1 MIVVSALVPLSAVVF
16 PGNTIVPATLGS
28 VVVVITGLRS
38 VFHWHENYL
47 RFSRAREAVEA
58 ERRRFRTGAEPYDDH
73 RTREAVLAEA
83 VTRIEQEETGQWV
96 TMAAPTTRRT
106 RRAASVSELYVDRPG
121 SSADRG
127 RREAG
132 LAEQRERRLGGR
144 TVGVVTTIRLCPGER
159 AGFARS
165 GDPGWGRLP
174 GRIPNRARLRP
185 LTGALA
191 GRHLTARARP

>member
-1 MIVVSALVPLSAVVF
+1 VTEKTEPPSYAMRIADGSFAWYRTAAIRARRLYRTAEISVIVVSALVPLSAVVF

-96 TMAAPTTRRT
+96 TMAAQPTR
-106 RRAASVSELYVDRPG
+106 EPG
-121 SSADRG
+121 K
-127 RREAG
+127 
-132 LAEQRERRLGGR
+132 
-144 TVGVVTTIRLCPGER
+144 
-159 AGFARS
+159 
-165 GDPGWGRLP
+165 
-174 GRIPNRARLRP
+174 
-185 LTGALA
+185 
-191 GRHLTARARP
+191 